1 MRENFVRTSR
11 SRRPT
16 IRAHREALLQGEP
29 VTSALAHF
37 LAGEQAL
44 IEALVLSQAA
54 LPALDAGE
62 RDPSVTEFSVIIR
75 TIAQNEV
82 GAFCSLGQRHPISA
96 TAEVQPSNSNS
107 RLHAQS
113 SHDLPLT

>member
-1 MRENFVRTSR
+1 MREKFVRTSR

-16 IRAHREALLQGEP
+16 IRAHR
-29 VTSALAHF
+29 
-37 LAGEQAL
+37 
-44 IEALVLSQAA
+44 EALVLSQAA